1 MAGPDEIRISGTFS
15 AISLH
20 PYCQCVT
27 EVLLISEPV
36 VTVTT
41 RFHMPTNTKKVGRQP
56 EAEQEAS
63 SGRVFWI
70 TGLSGTGKTTMGREL
85 HSRLRAAG
93 HPVIFLDGD
102 VLRAAIAEDL
112 GHSAGNRRLS
122 AMRNARLCRL
132 LAGQGFD
139 VVCATISLFHEV
151 QRWNRENIPG
161 YREIYLR
168 VPLDELRRRDSKGL
182 YAQAQHGDAR
192 DVVGLD
198 LPAEAPE
205 APDLVLDNYGAL
217 DVATAVDQ
225 ILAVCASRD
234 GAHAAQP
241 ARLVTFKT
249 KAESLEA
256 LTPLLRS
263 GRILPQV
270 RFSVGEW
277 RSDAAGV
284 LAAVT
289 ATPWGSDRV
298 IVRSSARAED
308 GAASSLAGRYDS
320 ILGVVGSTAVAQ
332 AIDRVIDSFGSDGS
346 DDDQIFVQ
354 PMLDRVAM
362 AGVVFSRIPSG
373 APYFIINYDDRS
385 GRTDRVTAG
394 TSDNLKTFVCLK
406 SRPDACPASL
416 APVVALVSELE
427 TLLACD
433 AIDVEFAVGDD
444 GQLYLLQVRPLA
456 VERSGRAADEKVDT
470 ALADV
475 ARKVELLS
483 RPHPYLHGSR
493 AVFGVMPD
501 WNPAEIIGVRPYPL
515 SLSIYRELIT
525 DAIWAYQ
532 RDNYGYQNLRSFPLL
547 VSFHGL
553 PYIDVRVSFNSFVP
567 RDVPDELAGRLV
579 NYYIDRLLSEPQL
592 HDKVEF
598 EIIFSCYTLDL
609 PNRILR
615 LTEHGF
621 SPKDLGELSGALR
634 RLTNRIMHGE
644 TALWRQDRA
653 KIDLLT
659 QRIPTIC
666 NAEIDKISRIYWL
679 IEDCKRYGTLPF
691 AGLARAGFIA
701 VQLLQSLVDVGV
713 LNAEQGTTFMA
724 SVDTVGSRIGQDFAQ
739 LPKADFL
746 ARYGHLRPGTYDI
759 LSPRYDEAP
768 DLYFDWS
775 SPRPTSSATPRFV
788 LSIEQL
794 RRIEQLL
801 KEHEL
806 DIDVLSLIEFIKA
819 GIEGREYAKFVFT
832 RSLSDALSLI
842 RQLGEDHG
850 LSGEDC
856 AFLNYDA
863 IRTLYSES
871 APVREVLLESVA
883 QGRERYA
890 LTRNLVLPPII
901 ASPDEVFAF
910 HLPASQPNFITRK
923 SVTAPVAWVGDP
935 PESFAGRILFVP
947 SADPG
952 FDWIFTRGICGFVTQ
967 FGGANSHMAI
977 RASELGIPAV
987 IGAGEALF
995 WHWQTARK
1003 LCLDCTNQRVLL
1015 IA

>member
-1 MAGPDEIRISGTFS
+1 MLTDIRT
-15 AISLH
+15 AE
-20 PYCQCVT
+20 C
-27 EVLLISEPV
+27 
-36 VTVTT
+36 
-41 RFHMPTNTKKVGRQP
+41 QP
-56 EAEQEAS
+56 EAEHEVSA
-63 SGRVFWI
+63 GRVFWI
-70 TGLSGTGKTTMGREL
+70 TGLSGAGKTTLGREL
-85 HSRLRAAG
+85 TSRLRAAG
-93 HPVIFLDGD
+93 RPVTFLDGD
-102 VLRAAIAEDL
+102 ALRSVIAENL
-112 GHSAGNRRLS
+112 GHSAEDRRRS

-132 LAGQGFD
+132 LAEQGVD

-168 VPLDELRRRDSKGL
+168 VPIDELRRRDSKGI
-182 YAQAQHGDAR
+182 YAGAQRGDAR

-205 APDLVLDNYGAL
+205 TPDLVLDNYGAL
-217 DVATAVDQ
+217 DVATAVDR
-225 ILAVCASRD
+225 ILAVCARHD
-234 GAHAAQP
+234 AADAAQP
-241 ARLVTFKT
+241 ARFVAFTT
-249 KAESLEA
+249 KAETLEA
-256 LTPLLRS
+256 LAPLLRTACV
-263 GRILPQV
+263 LPQV
-270 RFSVGEW
+270 RFSVASW

-284 LAAVT
+284 LAAI
-289 ATPWGSDRV
+289 AAAPWGSDRV
-298 IVRSSARAED
+298 IVRSSAQVED
-308 GAASSLAGRYDS
+308 SVASSQAGRYDS
-320 ILGVVGSTAVAQ
+320 VLGVAGSAAVAQ
-332 AIDRVIDSFGSDGS
+332 AIERVIDSFADEGS

-362 AGVVFSRIPSG
+362 AGVAFSRNPGSG
-373 APYFIINYDDRS
+373 PYFVVNYDDRS
-385 GRTDRVTAG
+385 GLTDRVTAG
-394 TSDNLKTFVCLK
+394 VGDNLETFFCLK
-406 SRPDACPASL
+406 SRPDACPPPL
-416 APVVALVSELE
+416 APVIALVRELE
-427 TLLACD
+427 DLLACD
-433 AIDVEFAVGDD
+433 AIDVEFAVGGD

-456 VERSGRAADEKVDT
+456 VDYQERVSDAKVDA

-493 AVFGVMPD
+493 AIFGVMPD
-501 WNPAEIIGVRPYPL
+501 WNPAEIIGVRPWPL
-515 SLSIYRELIT
+515 SLSLYRELIT

-553 PYIDVRVSFNSFVP
+553 PYIDVRVSFNSFIP
-567 RDVPDELAGRLV
+567 RDVSDDLADRLV
-579 NYYIDRLLSEPQL
+579 NYYIDRLLSEPHL

-609 PNRILR
+609 PKRISGLAA
-615 LTEHGF
+615 HGF
-621 SPKDLGELSGALR
+621 SADDLAELSGALR

-644 TALWRQDRA
+644 TALWRRDRA
-653 KIDLLT
+653 KIDLLA
-659 QRIPTIC
+659 QRLPTIC

-679 IEDCKRYGTLPF
+679 LEDCKRYGTLPF

-701 VQLLQSLVDVGV
+701 VQMLQSFVEVGV
-713 LNAEQGTTFMA
+713 FNAREVATFMA
-724 SVDTVGSRIGQDFAQ
+724 SVDTVGSRIGQDFAR

-775 SPRPTSSATPRFV
+775 SVRPIAPEPPRFA

-806 DIDVLSLIEFIKA
+806 EIDVLSLIEFIKA

-842 RQLGEDHG
+842 RQLGEEHG
-850 LSGEDC
+850 LSVEDC
-856 AFLNYDA
+856 AFLNYDVV
-863 IRTLYSES
+863 RTLYSES
-871 APVREVLLESVA
+871 GSVREALRESVA
-883 QGRERYA
+883 QGRERHA

-901 ASPDEVFAF
+901 ASPGEVFAF
-910 HLPASQPNFITRK
+910 HLPASQPNFITQK
-923 SVTAPVAWVGDP
+923 KITAPVASISDP

-952 FDWIFTRGICGFVTQ
+952 FDWIFTRNISGFVTQ

-977 RASELGIPAV
+977 RAGELGIPAV
-987 IGAGEALF
+987 IGAGETLF
-995 WHWQTARK
+995 RRWQTARQ
-1003 LCLDCTNQRVLL
+1003 LCLDCTNQKVML